1 MIGASIA
8 RGYLRNGVGLGSY
21 QPRPRQSIDQYLVQT
36 NDFFMV
42 GSMDGIWRLMLYVN
56 FHFHMHKIR
65 MDLDNEKQA
74 KFVSL
79 PSLLLYSHT

>member
-36 NDFFMV
+36 NDF
-42 GSMDGIWRLMLYVN
+42 
-56 FHFHMHKIR
+56 
-65 MDLDNEKQA
+65 
-74 KFVSL
+74 L
-79 PSLLLYSHT
+79 PAYTRK